1 MSSRMTAETF
11 YDKFAATYDTAI
23 FSDVIQDQHF
33 LEGCKLFKKHIGTT
47 TGSVLDIGCGTGLLK
62 DELGPSFEYTG
73 VDVSGEMLDRAA
85 ARGYKCIKSGAETA
99 LPLLPDNSVDYI
111 VALSSLHFVEDFQ
124 MIDGATD
131 DYKIRGWTSPT
142 LGMDIQ
148 TRMIYIPLN

>member
-1 MSSRMTAETF
+1 
-11 YDKFAATYDTAI
+11 
-23 FSDVIQDQHF
+23 
-33 LEGCKLFKKHIGTT
+33 
-47 TGSVLDIGCGTGLLK
+47 
-62 DELGPSFEYTG
+62 
-73 VDVSGEMLDRAA
+73 MLDRAA

-124 MIDGATD
+124 GVLRHMKRVARKAIVLSIDHLEEDYLTQFACICWNHADEMIDGATD